1 MSDTLLHKRNVRALE
16 KKLKAL
22 KIKSGPM
29 NEDQLTS
36 TLLYALERTD
46 YPQHNFAVA
55 VARGVLGAAAQ
66 LPASGVV
73 IEQTLED
80 FFV

>member
-1 MSDTLLHKRNVRALE
+1 MALINKRNVRALE
-16 KKLKAL
+16 QKLKAL

-36 TLLYALERTD
+36 TLLFALDRTD
-46 YPQHNFAVA
+46 HPQHNFAVA
-55 VARGVLGAAAQ
+55 VARGVLGAAEG

-73 IEQTLED
+73 KEQTLED

>member
-1 MSDTLLHKRNVRALE
+1 MSSTLLQKRNVKALE
-16 KKLKAL
+16 RKLKEL
-22 KIKSGPM
+22 KIRSGPM

-36 TLLYALERTD
+36 TLLFALDRKEH
-46 YPQHNFAVA
+46 PQHNFAVA
-55 VARGVLGAAAQ
+55 VARGVLGAAEG

-73 IEQTLED
+73 VEKTLED

>member
-1 MSDTLLHKRNVRALE
+1 MALLQKRNIRAL
-16 KKLKAL
+16 KQKLKEL

-36 TLLYALERTD
+36 TLLFALDRKND
-46 YPQHNFAVA
+46 PQHNYAVA
-55 VARGVLGAAAQ
+55 VARGVLGAAEG